1 MWSKDEKSEG
11 SLITPTSANTQA
23 ILSIC
28 FSILCLGSHS
38 QVNPKPRMAAEA
50 LDIMAAFKKGERKT
64 KETPALILRSL
75 LGVTLILPLILHL
88 WELTHM
94 ATYRGRRLT
103 GK

>member
-1 MWSKDEKSEG
+1 
-11 SLITPTSANTQA
+11 
-23 ILSIC
+23 
-28 FSILCLGSHS
+28 
-38 QVNPKPRMAAEA
+38 MAAEA

-88 WELTHM
+88 WEITHM